1 MTLPLPLSPSPNP
14 NPNQV
19 HPRALE
25 GGRALEEGPVNV
37 PVGGAGGQ
45 LRYHRRSGVHDVTRY
60 DWEQYLTFAEE
71 HFGMAAAAGATTAA
85 AQGRSRL

>member
-1 MTLPLPLSPSPNP
+1 LGKKRTAFFADDAAAQDDGMA
-14 NPNQV
+14 
-19 HPRALE
+19 AL
-25 GGRALEEGPVNV
+25 RALEEGPVNV

-60 DWEQYLTFAEE
+60 DWEQYLAFADE
-71 HFGMAAAAGATTAA
+71 HFGMAAAADATTAA